1 MFSAKDL
8 SEEQVQSLRD
18 WAAEGDQLADLQRKL
33 TETYELNVTYMDMRF
48 VVLDLELEIQSQE
61 EEAPEE
67 EKVVASEEGSE
78 DIPVLN
84 DAVPGGSGQV
94 SLTVDQI
101 AVPGTVVSGYVTFS
115 DGEKG
120 RWSIDQMGR
129 PSLDPETVGY
139 QPIHEDL
146 VSFQEELRK
155 ALQGGGGMGF

>member
-18 WAAEGDQLADLQRKL
+18 WAAEGDQLADLQKKL

-48 VVLDLELEIQSQE
+48 VVLDLELEIKSQE
-61 EEAPEE
+61 EEAPEQE
-67 EKVVASEEGSE
+67 EEEAFEENSEEE
-78 DIPVLN
+78 VHVL
-84 DAVPGGSGQV
+84 DAPVPGGQV

-101 AVPGTVVSGYVTFS
+101 AIPGTVVSGYVTFS

-129 PSLDPETVGY
+129 PSLDPDTANY
-139 QPIHEDL
+139 QPSHEDL